1 MGKKYKVKKD
11 YGSGQRSSYY
21 GFRKDFPEGGRKGRF
36 RKSAS
41 RSERGKRIAK
51 IALMVLGF
59 AAVMV
64 LAFFITDF
72 ALNLSN
78 KPAVTKPPQVET
90 GSGGQGSDAPQEPQ
104 SEGPVAQQQ
113 KAIAALWLPER
124 TLRNASA
131 LDSFLAVAKQSGASA
146 VMIDAKDTD
155 GTLLFPSALEQVK
168 VTGAAEGAYSNFAQA
183 IQKIHDNGLS
193 VIARVQCFRDPLAA
207 RRLGE
212 GSAVCYQ
219 RPGTLWLDNSADKGG
234 KPWANPY
241 SETVQSYLTGLIG
254 ELTAMEIDS
263 ILLDSVQFPSGY
275 ALNKTYYIGESESGV
290 SRNDVLKNFV
300 ASAKQAAG
308 SKNVIL
314 MQSGEGALGGG
325 ESQYHGSLFG
335 SGADVY
341 APDLRLSG
349 LKGSITIGG
358 ESFSPAKYPSVFLA
372 AAGKQL
378 KAAAG
383 NATLMPLL
391 NASSDVS
398 EQVAAL
404 KAAGIESY
412 ILYNEGGSYTA
423 VQ

>member
-168 VTGAAEGAYSNFAQA
+168 VTGAAEGAYSNLSL
-183 IQKIHDNGLS
+183 IH
-193 VIARVQCFRDPLAA
+193 I
-207 RRLGE
+207 
-212 GSAVCYQ
+212 
-219 RPGTLWLDNSADKGG
+219 
-234 KPWANPY
+234 
-241 SETVQSYLTGLIG
+241 
-254 ELTAMEIDS
+254 
-263 ILLDSVQFPSGY
+263 
-275 ALNKTYYIGESESGV
+275 
-290 SRNDVLKNFV
+290 
-300 ASAKQAAG
+300 
-308 SKNVIL
+308 
-314 MQSGEGALGGG
+314 
-325 ESQYHGSLFG
+325 
-335 SGADVY
+335 
-341 APDLRLSG
+341 
-349 LKGSITIGG
+349 
-358 ESFSPAKYPSVFLA
+358 
-372 AAGKQL
+372 
-378 KAAAG
+378 
-383 NATLMPLL
+383 
-391 NASSDVS
+391 
-398 EQVAAL
+398 
-404 KAAGIESY
+404 
-412 ILYNEGGSYTA
+412 
-423 VQ
+423 

>member
-41 RSERGKRIAK
+41 RSERGKKIGK

-59 AAVMV
+59 AAVTV

-78 KPAVTKPPQVET
+78 KPAVTNPHQVET
-90 GSGGQGSDAPQEPQ
+90 GSGGQGKDTQQEPQ
-104 SEGPVAQQQ
+104 SAEAPVAQQ
-113 KAIAALWLPER
+113 KAAAALWLPER

-131 LDSFLAVAKQSGASA
+131 LDSFLAAAKQAGASA

-168 VTGAAEGAYSNFAQA
+168 ATGATEGAYSDFAQA
-183 IQKIHDNGLS
+183 LQKIHDNGLS

-207 RRLGE
+207 RKLGE

-234 KPWANPY
+234 KPWLNPY
-241 SETVQSYLTGLIG
+241 SEAARKYLTDLIG
-254 ELTAMEIDS
+254 ELAAMELDS

-275 ALNKTYYIGESESGV
+275 ALGKTYYVGESESGL
-290 SRNDVLKNFV
+290 SRNDILKNFV
-300 ASAKQAAG
+300 ADAKKAAG
-308 SKNVIL
+308 DKNVIL
-314 MQSGEGALGGG
+314 MQSGEGALGGA
-325 ESQYHGSLFG
+325 EEQYHGSLFD

-349 LKGSITIGG
+349 LKGSVSIGE
-358 ESFSPAKYPSVFLA
+358 ESFSPTKDPAGFLT

-378 KAAAG
+378 KSAAG
-383 NATLMPLL
+383 DAALMPLL
-391 NASSDVS
+391 DASSNLS
-398 EQVAAL
+398 AQVEVL

-412 ILYNEGGSYTA
+412 IVYSASGSYTA
-423 VQ
+423 VK